1 MAVKRRDHQAFMDE
15 ESAAE
20 LMDALPLKAAAVCSH
35 SRGIA
40 SWPRIAAAS
49 FALALFD
56 SHC

>member
-1 MAVKRRDHQAFMDE
+1 MDE